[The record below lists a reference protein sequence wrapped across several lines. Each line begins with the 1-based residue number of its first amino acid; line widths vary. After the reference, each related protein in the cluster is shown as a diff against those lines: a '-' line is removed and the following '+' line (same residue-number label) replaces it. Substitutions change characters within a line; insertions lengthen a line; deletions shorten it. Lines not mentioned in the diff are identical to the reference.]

1 MCGITGVFAFNLVG
15 KFNMIHVTAATMAL
29 HKRGPDFQD
38 VYIDEFVGLGHRR
51 LSIIDTSAVANQ
63 PMWDTNK
70 RYCIVFN
77 GEIFNYRELRE
88 ELEAGG
94 VSFFSASD
102 TEVLLNL
109 FIREKEK
116 CLNRL
121 NGFFSFCIY
130 DRKEQT
136 FFLARDRYGIK
147 PLLYLFDEDK
157 FLFGSEMKA
166 MIEYGIDKEI
176 DFQSL
181 FTFLQLNYI
190 PAPAT
195 IFAHVKKLLPGHYLK
210 VSRKKLE

>member
-29 HKRGPDFQD
+29 EKRGPDFQD
-38 VYIDEFVGLGHRR
+38 IYLDEFVALGHRR
-51 LSIIDTSAVANQ
+51 LSIIDTRAVANQ
-63 PMWDTNK
+63 PMWDKSK
-70 RYCIVFN
+70 RYGIVFN
-77 GEIFNYRELRE
+77 GEIFNYRELKA
-88 ELEAGG
+88 ELEAEG
-94 VSFFSASD
+94 VLFTSESD

-109 FIREKEK
+109 FILEKEN

-130 DRKEQT
+130 DKQEQT

-166 MIEYGIDKEI
+166 LVQYGIDKEI
-176 DFQSL
+176 DFQ
-181 FTFLQLNYI
+181 
-190 PAPAT
+190 
-195 IFAHVKKLLPGHYLK
+195 
-210 VSRKKLE
+210 